1 MLKSRYIQWPQMW
14 NRPLSKEEIDIS
26 KRLDV
31 APDQGHT
38 RVAPTAQSWHSEIR
52 QERKAETVEEA

>member
-1 MLKSRYIQWPQMW
+1 VIKSRYIQWPQMW

-38 RVAPTAQSWHSEIR
+38 RVAQTPQSWHSALH